1 MSQISEREI
10 RLRRRCRDDFKYFAP
25 RCLKIVLK
33 EAIAGPDG
41 RAITVAPFV
50 LNHAQ
55 QYIHERLEKQRN
67 ETGRVRAL
75 ILKGRQQGASTYVE
89 GRYYWKVIH
98 RKGVKAFILT
108 HAQAATDNLFTMVER
123 YHQNNNPLLKP
134 HVGKSNAKE
143 LEFDLLDSRYS
154 VATAGSKGAGR
165 SQTVHY
171 FHGSEVA
178 FWENADD
185 HAAGALQAVPDV
197 PDTEVIL
204 ESTAN
209 GIGNFFHRKWQDA
222 EAGLGDYIAIFV
234 PWYWQPEYA
243 KPAPESFELS
253 HSPEDVPPNELTEA
267 QYAKA
272 YRLTDAQMYWRRQKI
287 VELGYWKFKQE
298 YPATASEAFE
308 TSGENSFVPLVDIVK
323 ARKAKNVTS
332 DGPLLIGVDPSGGG
346 GTGDRFA
353 LIRRRTR
360 RAFDMQTWTKLKSM
374 QQVALLHRIIQS
386 ERPSRMFIDIGYNPA
401 VHDRLKELPGTD
413 CVVGVNFGE
422 GSLEP
427 ERYKNKRA
435 EMWDKMKEW
444 LADEGGA
451 SIPDSD
457 ELQADILAPKENT
470 GYTWSSNSQLV
481 LESKHKMK
489 ARGIRSPDTADAL
502 ALTFALPVARSKQTT
517 TAASTNFDVFSDN
530 HSGMIVADT
539 NFDV

>member
-1 MSQISEREI
+1 MPDISEREK
-10 RLRRRCRDDFKYFAP
+10 RLRRLCRDDFLYFAP
-25 RCLKIVLK
+25 KCLKIVAK
-33 EAIAGPDG
+33 EAKVDDDG
-41 RAITVAPFV
+41 RPQTVVPFE
-50 LNHAQ
+50 LNTAQ
-55 QYIHERLEKQRN
+55 KYIHKRLEAQRA

-89 GRYYWKVIH
+89 GRFYHKVTH

-108 HAQAATDNLFTMVER
+108 HAQQATDSLFTMVER
-123 YHQNNNPLLKP
+123 YHNNNNPLLKP
-134 HVGKSNAKE
+134 HLGKSNAKE
-143 LEFDLLDSRYS
+143 LEFDKLDSRYA

-165 SQTVHY
+165 GQTVHY

-178 FWENADD
+178 FWENADE

-197 PDTEVIL
+197 DDTEVIL

-209 GIGNFFHRKWQDA
+209 GVGNFYHQRWQDA

-234 PWYWQPEYA
+234 PWFWQPEYA
-243 KPAPESFELS
+243 KAPPETFELS
-253 HSPEDVPPNELTEA
+253 DSLEDVPPGELTEA
-267 QYAKA
+267 GYAKA
-272 YRLTDAQMYWRRQKI
+272 YKLNDAQMYWRRQKM

-298 YPATASEAFE
+298 YPATAAEAFE
-308 TSGENSFVPLVDIVK
+308 TSGDNSFIPLADVIK
-323 ARKAKNVTS
+323 ARKSGITS

-353 LIRRRTR
+353 LIRRRSR
-360 RAFDMQTWTKLKSM
+360 RAYDLQTWTKLKSM
-374 QQVALLHRIIQS
+374 QQVALLHRIIKT
-386 ERPSRMFIDIGYNPA
+386 EKPVKMFIDIGYNPA
-401 VHDRLKELPGTD
+401 VHDRLRELEGTE

-422 GSLEP
+422 AALDP

-435 EMWDKMKEW
+435 EMWDLMKQW

-451 SIPDSD
+451 NIPDSD

-481 LESKHKMK
+481 LESKHNMK
-489 ARGIRSPDTADAL
+489 KRKLRSPDTADAL
-502 ALTFALPVARSKQTT
+502 ALTFALPVARG
-517 TAASTNFDVFSDN
+517 ASIPIQAQTNFDPFDAN
-530 HSGMIVADT
+530 LGNGMAIADT